1 MWININSSTS
11 FNRGDVVEY
20 SGGSLSILTAPTT
33 AIYGVVGQVQ
43 TQEDGSFMIRLHT
56 AGDVEARAS
65 RDIPD
70 DGGTLGLEVGGVY
83 VDPAPAIPRGI
94 VSPVASGQSSRAAG
108 DLVLI
113 HLR

>member
-1 MWININSSTS
+1 MWIDISSSTS

-20 SGGSLSILTAPTT
+20 SGGVLAILTAPTT
-33 AIYGVVGQVQ
+33 SIYGVVGQSEIQ
-43 TQEDGSFMIRLHT
+43 DDGSFMIRLHT
-56 AGDVEARAS
+56 AGDVMAKAS
-65 RDIPD
+65 RSIPD

-83 VDPAPAIPRGI
+83 VDPSPAIPRGI
-94 VSPVASGQSSRAAG
+94 VSPLPAGQSSRAAG

>member
-1 MWININSSTS
+1 MWIDILSSTS

-20 SGGSLSILTAPTT
+20 SAGTLSMLAAPTDSV
-33 AIYGVVGQVQ
+33 YGVVGRVQ

-56 AGDVEARAS
+56 AGDVEAKAS
-65 RDIPD
+65 RDVPD

-94 VSPVASGQSSRAAG
+94 VSPLPAGQSSRAAG